1 MQRKEMPIVVTDL
14 APRVLRFIGSDETE
28 DRAGDVVSFDGWEI
42 DNYTKN
48 PVVLFNH
55 DSARPV
61 GKAQAVRLNR
71 LDKRLEFDVYFPE
84 VKELAS
90 DGVQPSEHALFIDTI
105 YNLYK
110 GGFLSAVSVG
120 FKGKKAVPRD
130 GSWGMKFESQEL
142 LELSLVSVPA
152 NPNALVTAKGLG
164 LHTEIIPM
172 MPKEE
177 KSGARLSRTSRG
189 RLEKLVKE
197 LREVLDEDMA
207 EEQEAGCQPEE
218 EKAATVEE
226 ERAVEPEPEHE
237 SEPEPEPADEGPAE
251 KVLILDASASL
262 I

>member
-84 VKELAS
+84 VKELSS

-120 FKGKKAVPRD
+120 FKGHKASPRP
-130 GSWGMKFESQEL
+130 GTWGMNFESQEL

-152 NPNALVTAKGLG
+152 NPNALVTAKSMG
-164 LHTEIIPM
+164 LHTEVIPM
-172 MPKEE
+172 MDTRE
-177 KSGARLSRTSRG
+177 KSGARLSKTSRE
-189 RLEKLVKE
+189 RLKKLASE
-197 LREVLDEDMA
+197 LLAFLDEDK
-207 EEQEAGCQPEE
+207 PDEE
-218 EKAATVEE
+218 EEGCHKGDGIEEPTGETGGAMEPKAA
-226 ERAVEPEPEHE
+226 E
-237 SEPEPEPADEGPAE
+237 SPVE

-262 I
+262 E